1 MEWLGMIFCL
11 LGIIVFCFIV
21 AFIMMS
27 ILVNGE
33 DYENHKK

>member
-1 MEWLGMIFCL
+1 MMEWIGMIFCL

-27 ILVNGE
+27 ILVNGDNDE
-33 DYENHKK
+33 